1 MDLIAMGNRIRT
13 IRESRGMTQDQL
25 ATASGISIKH
35 ISVIERG
42 MKDARSSTISGIA
55 DALGVTPNDLM
66 LDMSQNREFAAAF
79 QNKISGL
86 PQEKQEKVMKVVDT
100 LLETI

>member
-86 PQEKQEKVMKVVDT
+86 PKEKQEKVMKVVDT